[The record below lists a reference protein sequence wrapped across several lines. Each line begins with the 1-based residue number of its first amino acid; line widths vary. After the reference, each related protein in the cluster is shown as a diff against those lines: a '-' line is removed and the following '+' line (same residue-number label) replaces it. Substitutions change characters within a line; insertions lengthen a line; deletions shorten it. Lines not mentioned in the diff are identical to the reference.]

1 MNYIFT
7 SGQILILIILTEFFI
22 YAFLSKCLDTIKHC
36 STSRTYRKGL
46 EKGIITPNEFKTI
59 INKEEKK
66 DENN

>member
-1 MNYIFT
+1 MFT
-7 SGQILILIILTEFFI
+7 QGQLCVLIVVTELIV

-36 STSRTYRKGL
+36 STSKTYRKGL
-46 EKGIITPNEFKTI
+46 EKGLITPNEFTTI